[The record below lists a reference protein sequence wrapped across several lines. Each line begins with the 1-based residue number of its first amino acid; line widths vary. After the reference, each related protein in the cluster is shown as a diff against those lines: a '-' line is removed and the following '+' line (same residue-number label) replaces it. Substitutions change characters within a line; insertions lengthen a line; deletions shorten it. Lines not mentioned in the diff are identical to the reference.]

1 LRTSLFFSE
10 QRISSAIGEKTNKGV
25 CSYYSL
31 TTNYNQMKP
40 VRLALFVVLFIFHII
55 VVFISLRFTQS
66 MADGIVRDPG
76 AFRFL
81 ALFGL
86 GIFLVTFA
94 FVWLDRYT
102 ARKKIERLEV
112 EKDRIKAEVF
122 DREQR
127 ARERELEI
135 EREISSFQ
143 QSLPGAASSAARD
156 STAPHSWKPKSA
168 ASTSEL
174 PPAAPS
180 EPSETDQVEY
190 APLTPKLPD
199 TSSDSPPADDTDTNS
214 PRS

>member
-1 LRTSLFFSE
+1 
-10 QRISSAIGEKTNKGV
+10 
-25 CSYYSL
+25 
-31 TTNYNQMKP
+31 MKP
-40 VRLALFVVLFIFHII
+40 VRLALFAVLFIFHII

-66 MADGIVRDPG
+66 MGDGIVRDPG

-94 FVWLDRYT
+94 FVWLDRWT
-102 ARKKIERLEV
+102 ARKKIERLEA

-135 EREISSFQ
+135 EQEIKSFQ
-143 QSLPGAASSAARD
+143 QSLPGASSSAAPD
-156 STAPHSWKPKSA
+156 PTASHSTKSDSA
-168 ASTSEL
+168 ASTSERSL
-174 PPAAPS
+174 TAPS

-190 APLTPKLPD
+190 APLTPKSPD
-199 TSSDSPPADDTDTNS
+199 TTSYPPPADDANTNS
-214 PRS
+214 SRS

>member
-1 LRTSLFFSE
+1 MTF
-10 QRISSAIGEKTNKGV
+10 K
-25 CSYYSL
+25 
-31 TTNYNQMKP
+31 TNYNPMKP
-40 VRLALFVVLFIFHII
+40 VRLALFAVLFIFHII
-55 VVFISLRFTQS
+55 VVFISLRFSS
-66 MADGIVRDPG
+66 MADGIKDDPS

-102 ARKKIERLEV
+102 ARKKIERLEA

-135 EREISSFQ
+135 EQEINSFQ
-143 QSLPGAASSAARD
+143 QSLPGATSSAAAD
-156 STAPHSWKPKSA
+156 PTTSYSTKPDSA
-168 ASTSEL
+168 ASASSL

-180 EPSETDQVEY
+180 EPSETDHVEY
-190 APLTPKLPD
+190 APLTPKSPD
-199 TSSDSPPADDTDTNS
+199 ASSDPPAADDVDTPP

>member
-1 LRTSLFFSE
+1 
-10 QRISSAIGEKTNKGV
+10 
-25 CSYYSL
+25 
-31 TTNYNQMKP
+31 MKP
-40 VRLALFVVLFIFHII
+40 VRLALFAVLFIFHII
-55 VVFISLRFTQS
+55 AVFISLRFTQS

-86 GIFLVTFA
+86 SIFLVTFA
-94 FVWLDRYT
+94 FVWLDRWT
-102 ARKKIERLEV
+102 ARKKIERLEA

-135 EREISSFQ
+135 EQEIKSFQ
-143 QSLPGAASSAARD
+143 QSLPGAASSASPD
-156 STAPHSWKPKSA
+156 PTTSYSTKPDFA
-168 ASTSEL
+168 ASATDL
-174 PPAAPS
+174 PPTAQS

-190 APLTPKLPD
+190 APLTPKSPD
-199 TSSDSPPADDTDTNS
+199 ASSDSPPADDSDTTP